1 MPRCHRRNKKLMVN
15 FAALVARTGKEQG
28 TQLAHDEVDSGALVK
43 IGQLPIQQPDFD
55 YGSMKLLANIYTSMD
70 QLKLPQNVND
80 ALVVAVLNDMGK
92 VFLNPESKTALM
104 TGQGGKLPPP
114 AKIENCNLREFR
126 GHLETLANDPNVQKD
141 EAKVNAIKST
151 LNALDENN
159 LIQLIEL
166 ADIYQ
171 ALGKDIV
178 IPEDKV
184 INLVDNLSKDG
195 ICSPDEVQAI
205 LNHFVAGNNEG
216 LRPALIAHTMGP
228 EIIVR
233 QDGRIATKRSMM
245 FTVEPQLEIERM
257 EVVAY
262 GNTGL
267 VVLVPRGTV
276 VTPPPAAGSPA
287 EGSPP
292 GMRGGFNILMAKGKK
307 EGVKQEVLAKE
318 FAALNMRTR
327 SNELVNVGNF
337 GRTKT
342 WLAKSRDVSEGS
354 RDSQDTPTPS
364 SDTESGTKIML
375 QRFAERK
382 WPLAEILYTLTLE
395 KSLQGQVHSFTAEG
409 VKLNYFTAA
418 VANSLRLQVLHILNS
433 AEHKGRTL
441 TDMEVKFIK
450 DVVELHVDIPLNQLE
465 KTLSIAQLAGM
476 MTDKTSKTILDTLKK
491 QAKGGSTVKL
501 YYVRRIFKDSKKS

>member
-1 MPRCHRRNKKLMVN
+1 MVN

-43 IGQLPIQQPDFD
+43 VGQLPIQQPDFD

-70 QLKLPQNVND
+70 QLKLTKNIND
-80 ALVVAVLNDMGK
+80 ALIVGILNDMGK

-126 GHLETLANDPNVQKD
+126 GHLETLSNDPNIAKD
-141 EAKVNAIKST
+141 EAKVKAIKTT
-151 LNALDENN
+151 LTALDENN

-178 IPEDKV
+178 IPEEKV

-205 LNHFVAGNNEG
+205 LNQFVAGNNEG

-245 FTVEPQLEIERM
+245 FTVEPQVEIERM

-276 VTPPPAAGSPA
+276 VTPPPAGGSPA

-292 GMRGGFNILMAKGKK
+292 GLRGGFNILPSKDQK
-307 EGVKQEVLAKE
+307 EAVPQQFVAKE
-318 FAALNMRTR
+318 YVALDMRKRT
-327 SNELVNVGNF
+327 NELVDVGKF
-337 GRTKT
+337 GPTKT
-342 WLAKSRDVSEGS
+342 WLPKIRDASEGS
-354 RDSQDTPTPS
+354 RGSQDTPTPS
-364 SDTESGTKIML
+364 SDTESGTNLIA
-375 QRFAERK
+375 QRFLERK
-382 WPLAEILYTLTLE
+382 WSLADVLYTLTLE
-395 KSLQGQVHSFTAEG
+395 KSLQGQVHSFNADG
-409 VKLNYFTAA
+409 VKLKYFTPT

-433 AEHKGRTL
+433 AEHRGRTL
-441 TDMEVKFIK
+441 TDMEIKFIK
-450 DVVELHVDIPLNQLE
+450 DVVELHVDIPLQQLQ
-465 KTLSIAQLAGM
+465 KTLNIAQLAGLI
-476 MTDKTSKTILDTLKK
+476 TNKTVNTIYDNLKQ
-491 QAKGGSTVKL
+491 QAKGGNTVKL
-501 YYVRRIFKDSKKS
+501 YYVRKVMKESKKP